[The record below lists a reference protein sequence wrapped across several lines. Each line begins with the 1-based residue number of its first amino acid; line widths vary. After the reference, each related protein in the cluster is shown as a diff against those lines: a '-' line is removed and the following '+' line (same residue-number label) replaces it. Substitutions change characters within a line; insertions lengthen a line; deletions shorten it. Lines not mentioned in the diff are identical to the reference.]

1 MHLSRQKK
9 KGCKEIKLLLIF
21 LLLEMEG
28 VYMEA
33 TSFIDFLDFD
43 LVIKTKAGMKYCTWS
58 PRVQLESSQTE
69 RILATN
75 T

>member
-1 MHLSRQKK
+1 MYLSRQKK

-43 LVIKTKAGMKYCTWS
+43 LVIKTKAGMKYCT
-58 PRVQLESSQTE
+58 
-69 RILATN
+69 
-75 T
+75 

>member
-1 MHLSRQKK
+1 
-9 KGCKEIKLLLIF
+9 
-21 LLLEMEG
+21 
-28 VYMEA
+28 MEA